1 MSASF
6 NKAVKFTLSWEG
18 GLSEHSNDPGGLT
31 KFGISSR
38 QYPTVDI
45 RTLTLADAED
55 IYRSDYWDTIQGSAL
70 PDAVAFVLFDYA
82 VNAGVDR
89 ASRSL
94 QNLVG
99 AEVDGRI
106 GPFTLN
112 SVRPFERK
120 YLTFGILDLRARHY
134 IQLLRSSDR
143 YVPFTFGWE
152 RRLIACAIEAGALL

>member
-31 KFGISSR
+31 KYGISSR
-38 QYPTVDI
+38 QYPHLDI
-45 RTLTLADAED
+45 RLLSLSDAEG
-55 IYRSDYWDTIQGSAL
+55 IYRRDYWDKLQGSAL
-70 PDAVAFVLFDYA
+70 PGAVAFVLFDYA

-89 ASRSL
+89 ASRAF

-112 SVRPFERK
+112 SARPFERK
-120 YLTFGILDLRARHY
+120 YLAFGLLDLRAKHY
-134 IQLLRSSDR
+134 IRLLRSDDR
-143 YVPFTFGWE
+143 YLPFTFGWE
-152 RRLIACAIEAGALL
+152 RRLIACALEAGGLL